1 MMHNECYERCNFL
14 CIASAVLLAIG
25 VFAIFLIAIV
35 TLPINSL
42 HAQTTTA
49 VQTQSAR
56 EKALRLLSKTP
67 LVDGHIDLPNKIQ
80 ENYGN
85 RLDRV
90 DLAGDLGKIALAMP
104 FQTDIPRLRR
114 GHAGGVFFVAYVS
127 YKEPNPIP
135 ALFEQ
140 IDLIRRMVARYSK
153 DFTLALTADDVG
165 RIHRSGKIAVLI
177 GMENGYGIGNSLA
190 VLRQAYNC
198 GARYLTLT
206 HLKTI
211 DWADA
216 SDWDLFF
223 TNQSLHGGLTAFGEE
238 VVREM
243 NRLGMMVDLSHVS
256 DKTARDALACSEAPA
271 IFSHSSARAIC
282 NHPRNVPDDI
292 LRLLKKNDGIIMLNF
307 TSYFISEEVR
317 IANIPADVEWKRL
330 HDLYPEDKKKA
341 EHEYYAWASKRVF
354 PKATISHVV
363 DHVDHIR
370 KVAGID
376 HVGIGSDFDGTDD
389 TPIGLEDVSGYPEL
403 IAELLRRNYSSA
415 DVAKVAGGN
424 LLRVMSA
431 VEQISSRLKQQRPA
445 SEALISELD
454 KQQSVKSEQ

>member
-1 MMHNECYERCNFL
+1 MLIKKMPIYAFL
-14 CIASAVLLAIG
+14 M
-25 VFAIFLIAIV
+25 FLIAIV
-35 TLPINSL
+35 VLPITIL
-42 HAQTTTA
+42 HAQTATA

-56 EKALRLLSKTP
+56 EKALRLLSETP
-67 LVDGHIDLPNKIQ
+67 LVDGHIDLPDKIQ
-80 ENYGN
+80 EYYGN
-85 RLDRV
+85 RLDRI
-90 DLAGDLGKIALAMP
+90 DLASDLGKIALDMP
-104 FQTDIPRLRR
+104 FQTDILRLRR
-114 GHAGGVFFVAYVS
+114 GHAGGVFFVAYVG
-127 YKEPNPIP
+127 YEEPDPVP
-135 ALFEQ
+135 KLFEQ
-140 IDLIRRMVARYSK
+140 IDLIRRMVDRYPK
-153 DFTLALTADDVG
+153 DFALALTVDDVV
-165 RIHRSGKIAVLI
+165 RIHGSGKIAVLI

-190 VLRQAYNC
+190 VLRQTYSC

-206 HLKTI
+206 HVKTI

-216 SDWDLFF
+216 SDWGAFF
-223 TNQSLHGGLTAFGEE
+223 TNQSLHDGLTPFGKE

-256 DKTARDALACSEAPA
+256 DKTARDALACSEAPV
-271 IFSHSSARAIC
+271 IFSHSSARTLC

-317 IANIPADVEWKRL
+317 LANIPADAEWKRL

-341 EHEYYAWASKRVF
+341 EHEYYAWASKRAF
-354 PKATISHVV
+354 PKATISQVA

-370 KVAGID
+370 KVAGLE

-389 TPIGLEDVSGYPEL
+389 TAVGLEDVSGYPEL
-403 IAELLRRNYSSA
+403 IVELLRRNYSTA

-424 LLRVMSA
+424 LLRVMRS
-431 VEQISSRLKQQRPA
+431 VERISSRLQQQRPA

-454 KQQSVKSEQ
+454 KQESVKHER

>member
-1 MMHNECYERCNFL
+1 MMHNECYERRNFL
-14 CIASAVLLAIG
+14 RAASDALLAICAF
-25 VFAIFLIAIV
+25 VMLLISLFA
-35 TLPINSL
+35 LPINSL

-49 VQTQSAR
+49 AQTQSAR
-56 EKALRLLSKTP
+56 EKALRLLSETP

-80 ENYGN
+80 EYYGN

-90 DLAGDLGKIALAMP
+90 DLASDLGKIALAMP

-114 GHAGGVFFVAYVS
+114 GHAGGVFFVAYVG
-127 YKEPNPIP
+127 YEEPNPVP

-140 IDLIRRMVARYSK
+140 IDLIRRMVDRYPK
-153 DFTLALTADDVG
+153 DFALALTADDVM

-190 VLRQAYNC
+190 VLRQAYQC

-206 HLKTI
+206 HVKTI
-211 DWADA
+211 GWADA
-216 SDWDLFF
+216 SDWDAFF
-223 TNQSLHGGLTAFGEE
+223 TNQSLHDGLTPFGNE

-256 DKTARDALACSEAPA
+256 DKTALDALKCSEAPVM
-271 IFSHSSARAIC
+271 FSHSSARALC

-330 HDLYPEDKKKA
+330 SNLYPGDRKRLEN
-341 EHEYYAWASKRVF
+341 EYTAWAASRKF
-354 PKATISHVV
+354 PKATISQLA

-370 KVAGID
+370 KVAGIE

-389 TPIGLEDVSGYPEL
+389 TPVGLENVSGYPEL
-403 IAELLRRNYSSA
+403 IIELLRRNYSPA
-415 DVAKVAGGN
+415 DIAKVASGN
-424 LLRVMSA
+424 ILRVMRS
-431 VEQISSRLKQQRPA
+431 VECISLRLKQQRPA

-454 KQQSVKSEQ
+454 KQQSIKHE